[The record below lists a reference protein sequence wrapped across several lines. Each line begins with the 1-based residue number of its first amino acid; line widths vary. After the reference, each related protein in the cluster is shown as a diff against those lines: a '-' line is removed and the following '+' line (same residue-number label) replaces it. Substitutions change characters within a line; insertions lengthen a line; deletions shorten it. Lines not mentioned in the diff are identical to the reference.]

1 MQNKR
6 TLKLVS
12 QNKRNL
18 SKEEVERLEESF
30 LSAKRFINR
39 VADILDK
46 EVETKILASENELK
60 YDNPNWMLYQADN
73 RGYRRGL
80 RKALELIGA

>member
-12 QNKRNL
+12 QSKRNL
-18 SKEEVERLEESF
+18 SKEEVERLTESF
-30 LSAKRFINR
+30 TAAKRFINR
-39 VADILDK
+39 TADLLDK
-46 EVETKILASENELK
+46 EIETKIAQSESEMK
-60 YDNPNWMLYQADN
+60 YDNPNWPLYQADN
-73 RGYRRGL
+73 MGYRRGL

>member
-1 MQNKR
+1 LKTKR
-6 TLKLVS
+6 TLKLVA
-12 QNKRNL
+12 QTKRNL
-18 SKEEVERLEESF
+18 SKEELEQLEESF
-30 LSAKRFINR
+30 TAARRFINR

-46 EVETKILASENELK
+46 EIETKVLQSEHELK

>member
-12 QNKRNL
+12 QTKRNL
-18 SKEEVERLEESF
+18 SKEEAERLEESF

-39 VADILDK
+39 IADLLEKDI
-46 EVETKILASENELK
+46 ETKVLASEHELK
-60 YDNPNWMLYQADN
+60 YENPNWMLYQADN

>member
-1 MQNKR
+1 MKTKR
-6 TLKLVS
+6 TLKLVA
-12 QNKRNL
+12 QTKRNL
-18 SKEEVERLEESF
+18 SKEELEQLEESF
-30 LSAKRFINR
+30 TAARRFINR

-46 EVETKILASENELK
+46 EIETKVLQSEHELK